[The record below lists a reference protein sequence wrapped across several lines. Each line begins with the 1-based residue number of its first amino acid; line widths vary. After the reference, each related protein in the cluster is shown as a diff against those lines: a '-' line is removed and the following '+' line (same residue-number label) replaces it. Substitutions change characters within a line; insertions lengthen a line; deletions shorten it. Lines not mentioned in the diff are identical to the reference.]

1 MGQAVVKEVDERA
14 LGEVD
19 WLVELGSVVAFLL
32 FIWCTLISTALS
44 LVCSTIITYPE
55 LPTIFKNVLAHSDA
69 QWNSGICCLAGLHW
83 IDITH

>member
-1 MGQAVVKEVDERA
+1 MGQVAVKEVDERA

-44 LVCSTIITYPE
+44 LVCSTIITYLE
-55 LPTIFKNVLAHSDA
+55 LPTICKKVHP
-69 QWNSGICCLAGLHW
+69 WPMVMPSGTVVSIV
-83 IDITH
+83 